1 MGKNKTS
8 VKICGI
14 TSIEQALKVCELG
27 ADAIGIISVKES
39 QRYVDLEE
47 KQKIFKVLKDLY
59 PRVERVSVLKNHPLE
74 LLIDNLKKK
83 ANETIIQL
91 HGDENIDYCQKLKQK
106 IPNICLWKAFRIKD
120 KKDLEKIKYYES
132 FLDAILLDSWN
143 KDTYGGSGK
152 KIEQKYYFQALAKYM
167 ETPKIIH
174 NLKVVKELLIL

>member
-1 MGKNKTS
+1 M
-8 VKICGI
+8 
-14 TSIEQALKVCELG
+14 IEQALQVCELG

-39 QRYVDLEE
+39 QRYVDLEQ

-74 LLIDNLKKK
+74 LLIDIKKK

-120 KKDLEKIKYYES
+120 KK
-132 FLDAILLDSWN
+132 
-143 KDTYGGSGK
+143 T
-152 KIEQKYYFQALAKYM
+152 
-167 ETPKIIH
+167 
-174 NLKVVKELLIL
+174 LKRLNIMKAF